1 MGQETGDKGQKVD
14 ETVRRGNGDAESCA
28 LLAQAILWFSLFLV
42 LAALVAVKW
51 QPLVALDISLLRTIN
66 KGLATDWL
74 DGTMLLFFP
83 FGKLAFNLV
92 APCPLAWIL
101 VMVQKPNLS
110 ANRESSGN
118 VGWLDFGC
126 GNRSWNCRR
135 S

>member
-14 ETVRRGNGDAESCA
+14 ETVRRRNGDAESCA

-42 LAALVAVKW
+42 LAALVAVRW

-74 DGTMLLFFP
+74 DGTMLLFSRLGNLP
-83 FGKLAFNLV
+83 LTWLLLAL
-92 APCPLAWIL
+92 LAWIL
-101 VMVQKPNLS
+101 VMAQKPNLS

-118 VGWLDFGC
+118 VGWLGFGC